1 MSLVVTLLRCIWC
14 VDGVCHKVDRA
25 SRSAHT
31 STGGRTYRPQLIHN
45 HHHHHKQYVT
55 ASRSTYPPPHHHHRP
70 PRTTPHT
77 AQHHTRT
84 VRTQTLTRTP
94 TVAWETTEHQRCSAV
109 CVFSVSLVSLPP
121 SLPPSTHHLTPHTS
135 HLTPHAASVMSDPP
149 PHDTYATSVPSCIG
163 WVRAEAK
170 RAAFVWRFIGCL
182 SRWESFGGGGGGCC
196 CWWWRGVV
204 WARKPLVAG

>member
-1 MSLVVTLLRCIWC
+1 MWTEHHDRRTRPRA
-14 VDGVCHKVDRA
+14 GVLIA
-25 SRSAHT
+25 PNLYTTTTTTTNNT
-31 STGGRTYRPQLIHN
+31 SQHPEVRT
-45 HHHHHKQYVT
+45 
-55 ASRSTYPPPHHHHRP
+55 PHHIIIIVPHARRHTRHSTTPAPFVHRP
-70 PRTTPHT
+70 LH
-77 AQHHTRT
+77 
-84 VRTQTLTRTP
+84 
-94 TVAWETTEHQRCSAV
+94 EHQRSRGKQPNINDALRCV
-109 CVFSVSLVSLPP
+109 CFLFRWSPSLPP
-121 SLPPSTHHLTPHTS
+121 SLHTSPHTS